1 MGTIVLMGGSEFRPN
16 CVAMDR
22 SILGRM
28 AGQPPRVV
36 IVPTANREAPSA
48 AAKNGVAY
56 FEALGVEATAAMVIA
71 RADAGDPQLASL
83 FRPTDLVYLTGG
95 DPWHLLQT
103 LRGSRV
109 WAAIVQ
115 AWSAGAIIAGSSA
128 GAMVLGERM
137 WWNGGWTDALGLAPG
152 VAVLPHYRLTGSP
165 KPEPGFGKLGGLIVL
180 GIPEAAACI
189 SEYGHA
195 WLVTGQGKVAV
206 FGDNRAELF
215 GGGEGFALAS

>member
-1 MGTIVLMGGSEFRPN
+1 MGTIVLMGGSEFQPN

-22 SILGRM
+22 SILARTV
-28 AGQPPRVV
+28 GQPPRVV
-36 IVPTANREAPSA
+36 IVPTATREGPSA
-48 AAKNGVAY
+48 AARNGVSY

-71 RADAGDPQLASL
+71 RSDAGDPHLASL

-103 LRGSRV
+103 MRGSRV
-109 WAAIVQ
+109 WEAIVQ
-115 AWSAGAIIAGSSA
+115 ACGAGAIIAGSSA
-128 GAMVLGERM
+128 GAMVLGDRM

-165 KPEPGFGKLGGLIVL
+165 KPEPWFGKLGGLTVL
-180 GIPEAAACI
+180 GIPEATSCI

-195 WLVTGQGKVAV
+195 WLVAGQGKVAV
-206 FGDNRAELF
+206 FAEDRAEAF
-215 GGGEGFALAS
+215 AVGEGFALTG

>member
-1 MGTIVLMGGSEFRPN
+1 MGTIVLMGGGEFRPN
-16 CVAMDR
+16 CVAVDR

-28 AGQPPRVV
+28 VGQPPRVV
-36 IVPTANREAPSA
+36 IVPTAAREGPSVVA
-48 AAKNGVAY
+48 RNGVGY
-56 FEALGVEATAAMVIA
+56 FQSLGVEATAAMVLA
-71 RADAGDPQLASL
+71 RADAGDPHLASM

-128 GAMVLGERM
+128 GAMVLGDRM
-137 WWNGGWTDALGLAPG
+137 WWNGGWTDGLGLAPG
-152 VAVLPHYRLTGSP
+152 VAVLPHYRLTASP
-165 KPEPGFGKLGGLIVL
+165 KPEPWFGKLGGLTVL
-180 GIPEAAACI
+180 GIPEATACI

-195 WLVTGQGKVAV
+195 WLVAGEAKVAV
-206 FGDNRAELF
+206 FGEDRAEVY
-215 GGGEGFALAS
+215 GSGEGFALAA

>member
-1 MGTIVLMGGSEFRPN
+1 MGTIVLMGGSEFQPN

-22 SILGRM
+22 SILARTV
-28 AGQPPRVV
+28 GQPPRVV
-36 IVPTANREAPSA
+36 IVPTATREGPSA
-48 AAKNGVAY
+48 AARNGVSY

-71 RADAGDPQLASL
+71 RSDAGDPHLASL

-103 LRGSRV
+103 MRGSRV
-109 WAAIVQ
+109 WEAIVQ
-115 AWSAGAIIAGSSA
+115 ACGAGAIIAGSSA
-128 GAMVLGERM
+128 GAMVLGDRM

-165 KPEPGFGKLGGLIVL
+165 KPEPWFGKLGGLTVL
-180 GIPEAAACI
+180 GIPEATSCI

-195 WLVTGQGKVAV
+195 WLVAGQGKVAV
-206 FGDNRAELF
+206 FAEDRAEVF
-215 GGGEGFALAS
+215 AVGEGFALTD